1 MSAFLIVH
9 GAFAPS
15 DSQRTFRSLKVVVV
29 EIPARVVFE
38 NPPTWASKC
47 RRHSSGVARGPLVQE
62 ANRAGRT
69 IASL

>member
-15 DSQRTFRSLKVVVV
+15 ASQKTFRSLRVVVA

-38 NPPTWASKC
+38 NPPTWASNC
-47 RRHSSGVARGPLVQE
+47 RRHSSEVAPGPLVQE
-62 ANRAGRT
+62 ATKAART